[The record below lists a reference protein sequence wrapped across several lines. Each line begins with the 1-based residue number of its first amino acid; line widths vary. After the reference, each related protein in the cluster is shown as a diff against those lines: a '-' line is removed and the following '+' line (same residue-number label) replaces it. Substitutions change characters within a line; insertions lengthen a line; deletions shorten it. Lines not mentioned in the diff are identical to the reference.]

1 MVYLVHLR
9 VLTTAERNV
18 MTGNIISVTVITKLV
33 SGIWDLKLTFNKVPS
48 TLVVPSKQPP
58 LTNQG

>member
-18 MTGNIISVTVITKLV
+18 MTENTISVTVITKLV
-33 SGIWDLKLTFNKVPS
+33 SGIWDLKLIFNEVPS
-48 TLVVPSKQPP
+48 TLAVPSEQPP